1 MALSKLKHMV
11 CALCALAT
19 LSFTLQAQ
27 EVLSLEQ
34 CLRLGV
40 QNNIDISVSRHL
52 PDIAQA
58 DVMLAES
65 PYDLFVT
72 GGYEYNKLDS
82 RLLQEQ
88 TGIFSLGVS
97 KRFITGTSLFLG
109 YDLQY
114 RRSSEFDDVREINAF
129 IAQNFDPTFYDRASD
144 IKKLWTSG
152 ITLKASQPLLRNF
165 GFGRPNEAL
174 IQAAQKQKEIAEYEI
189 ERQVNASLAQIE
201 IAYWTWIFTIKSKE
215 QLARSVAK
223 AKKYKEFVEPQSGRV
238 GGVLPSD
245 INDANVNIYNR
256 EDRVIAIEKEWRLA
270 QDRLK
275 RQVFAF
281 NAQNPLQMD
290 WDKEIVPAEAAK
302 TEFEKIANVTAN
314 MSDAIKQRPEIRQ
327 LEAKKQSFALLVER
341 SENQLLPAVDVNGG
355 VTFLGE
361 EQGGPGPAFS
371 KNFNGD
377 HYRWS
382 VGVSV
387 EIPLGNLAAKS
398 ERQRAQSQLAQTE
411 SELHK
416 AQYDIMLEVRE
427 ALHEVTAAQAK
438 YAKSQATLDESEKSL
453 ASLERR
459 YEKPLAGDL
468 NFIFFLQDAEFKLT
482 EAYLVQLQAML
493 DYKIA
498 VVRLKLAESRY
509 TQEYYKINKER

>member
-1 MALSKLKHMV
+1 MVVSKAKFVLCV
-11 CALCALAT
+11 LVALCFAI
-19 LSFTLQAQ
+19 QAQ
-27 EVLSLEQ
+27 ESLSLEQ

-40 QNNIDISVSRHL
+40 QNNIDIGVSRHL

-58 DVMLAES
+58 DVLLAES

-72 GGYEYNKLDS
+72 GGYQYSKTDS
-82 RLLQEQ
+82 RLLQEK

-97 KRFITGTSLFLG
+97 KQFVTGTSLFLG
-109 YDLQY
+109 YDLEY
-114 RRSSEFDDVREINAF
+114 RRSSEFADTRTLNNF
-129 IAQNFDPTFYDRASD
+129 IAENFDPSYYDRDSD
-144 IKKLWTSG
+144 IRKLWTSG
-152 ITLKASQPLLRNF
+152 ITLKATQPLLRNF
-165 GFGRPNEAL
+165 GFGRPNLAL
-174 IQAAQKQKEIAEYEI
+174 IEAAQKQKEIAEYEI

-201 IAYWTWIFTIKSKE
+201 IAYWTWIFAVKSKE
-215 QLARSVAK
+215 LLEKSVDK

-256 EDRVIAIEKEWRLA
+256 EDRVIAAEKEWRLA
-270 QDRLK
+270 KDRLK
-275 RQVFAF
+275 RQIYPF
-281 NAQNPLQMD
+281 NAQNPLQID
-290 WDKEIVPAEAAK
+290 WDKDIMPADAARG
-302 TEFEKIANVTAN
+302 EFEKMNEVAAN
-314 MSDAIKQRPEIRQ
+314 MAEAIKNRPEVRQ
-327 LEAKKQSFALLVER
+327 LEAKKQSYALLVER
-341 SENQLLPAVDVNGG
+341 SENQMLPSVDINGG

-361 EQGGPGPAFS
+361 EEVGPGRAM
-371 KNFNGD
+371 KKEFNGD

-398 ERQRAQSQLAQTE
+398 ELQRSKAQMAQTE

-427 ALHEVTAAQAK
+427 ALHEVKAAQAR
-438 YAKSQATLDESEKSL
+438 YAKGRATVEESEKSL

-482 EAYLVQLQAML
+482 EAYLIQYQSML
-493 DYKIA
+493 EYKIA

-509 TQEYYKINKER
+509 SQEYYKK